1 MGKMFLIFG
10 TVAIFLTG
18 CVVHDRGHG
27 HRYRGNDS
35 GWKHNGN
42 NGNHGG
48 YHCPP
53 GQRKKGNC

>member
-1 MGKMFLIFG
+1 MGKMLLIFG
-10 TVAIFLTG
+10 TAAIFLTG

-27 HRYRGNDS
+27 HRYRGNDY
-35 GWKHNGN
+35 GWKQNGN
-42 NGNHGG
+42 NGNHG